1 MTTSPADGSG
11 PRAET
16 RWGRLSGRRALAYGL
31 MAVPAVVISVGFF
44 PGHMNGDSL
53 YELDQAAGNIALT
66 DHHTPILLWLWH
78 LLWPLGLRPGV
89 VLVLSTVAAIA
100 GAYLLARAAFSRLGA
115 ALVACGVAFAP
126 SVFGDLGLIGRDVW
140 FLDLLLLTGGLLVLA
155 QRSGGRM
162 RTFALAGSLVAAFL
176 CLASRQNAL
185 AVVAILLIAI
195 VAFAFAPQL
204 AGRRRLVRLGFP
216 AVVGV
221 ATGVLMIA
229 VQLVVVAALPVDRV
243 HPEQYLYLYDL
254 AGLSVRDG
262 ENDFPESVYPF
273 DDIRPI
279 AQASNLDTILP
290 LAFGERAPIP
300 MPRSGEQVSELKTA
314 LIDQIEDDPLQYL
327 DWRIDAFGRQIG
339 LDAPGVFVYH
349 PGIDPN
355 HFGYEVEVGWA
366 NDAVKGYQQLF
377 TDSDNDG
384 QVFHRAW
391 MYLLLSLFALI
402 VLLRSSVPARTTVG
416 AMALGN
422 LTYQAG
428 LFFGTMGT
436 QWRFEFP
443 VAAVTIIATA
453 VAVKELVDRR
463 RWRAAA
469 AGRQHGSIPRRRR
482 RPRRHR
488 RVPVP
493 RSRGDREAPLPFTER
508 TLGRMGHSGR

>member
-1 MTTSPADGSG
+1 MTTSAPDGTG
-11 PRAET
+11 PPVET

-31 MAVPAVVISVGFF
+31 MAIPVVAISVGFF

-53 YELDQAAGNIALT
+53 YELDQAAGNIPLT
-66 DHHTPILLWLWH
+66 DHHTPILLWVWK

-89 VLVLSTVAAIA
+89 VLILSTVAALA

-126 SVFGDLGLIGRDVW
+126 SVFGGLGLIGRDVW

-155 QRSGGRM
+155 QRSEGGT
-162 RTFALAGSLVAAFL
+162 RTLALTGSILAAFL
-176 CLASRQNAL
+176 CIASRQNAI
-185 AVVAILLIAI
+185 AVIAILLIAI
-195 VAFAFAPQL
+195 AAFAFAPQL
-204 AGRRRLVRLGFP
+204 AGRRRLIRLGFP
-216 AVVGV
+216 VVIGV

-229 VQLVVVAALPVDRV
+229 VQFVAVAALPADRV

-254 AGLSVRDG
+254 AGLSLRDG

-273 DDIRPI
+273 DDITPI
-279 AQASNLDTILP
+279 AQTSNLDTILP
-290 LAFGERAPIP
+290 LAFGETAPIP
-300 MPRSGEQVSELKTA
+300 MPRSGEQVAEMKTA

-327 DWRIDAFGRQIG
+327 DWRIDGFGRQIG

-366 NDAVKGYQQLF
+366 NDAVKGYQELF
-377 TDSDNDG
+377 TDSNNDG

-391 MYLLLSLFALI
+391 MYLLLSVFATI
-402 VLLRSSVPARTTVG
+402 VLLRASEPARRTVG
-416 AMALGN
+416 VMALGN

-428 LFFGTMGT
+428 LFLGTMGT

-443 VAAVTIIATA
+443 VAAVTIVATA
-453 VAVKELVDRR
+453 VAVRELLDRR
-463 RWRAAA
+463 RLRATAADRAA
-469 AGRQHGSIPRRRR
+469 
-482 RPRRHR
+482 
-488 RVPVP
+488 RVDPAP
-493 RSRGDREAPLPFTER
+493 APASEAPAGAGVA
-508 TLGRMGHSGR
+508 TLAPPSG